1 MKECFRA
8 PWLGIALHAAA
19 FLLCAC
25 SEDSQPAQKISA
37 APEQLAQGKY
47 LVVAAD
53 CAACHTAENGA
64 PFAGGVPLDT
74 PFGTMYGSN
83 ITPDPDYGIG
93 RWTRDQFYSALTR
106 GRGHGLHYLYPAMPY
121 TSYRALPRAD
131 SDAMYDYLMSRQS
144 VAVPGP
150 EAKLGFPYNIRLAM
164 MGWNILF
171 LKNELPAASE
181 GQSEAWQR
189 GRYLVNV
196 LGHCAECH
204 TPRGRLGQLDLD
216 NMNKGSTLG
225 RFEAPDITPQGLAAR
240 GWNVAGLRALMKTG
254 VAPQGSVY
262 SEMYTV
268 VHLSTQHLNDVD
280 LNAMVTFLLGD
291 QPPAP
296 QALMAVSADATTMQA
311 GRRSYV
317 SVCAGCHG
325 YDGEGKPEVAVAMLG
340 NSTLRLPN
348 PHNLVVSILDGLPAQ
363 RFPGL
368 ASMQEM
374 PGFADQLSDE
384 EVADLANYLRAT
396 WGGQAADV
404 RAEAVNSLRRK

>member
-1 MKECFRA
+1 MKKYFRV
-8 PWLGIALHAAA
+8 PLLELALCAAA

-25 SEDSQPAQKISA
+25 SGDSQPAQKASA
-37 APEQLAQGKY
+37 TPEQLANGKY
-47 LVVAAD
+47 LVAAAD

-83 ITPDPDYGIG
+83 ITPDPSYGIG
-93 RWTRDQFYSALTR
+93 RWTRDQFYGALTR

-121 TSYRALPRAD
+121 TSYRALLRTD
-131 SDAMYDYLMSRQS
+131 SDAMYDYLMSRQP
-144 VAVPGP
+144 VAVPSP
-150 EAKLGFPYNIRLAM
+150 KAKLGFPYNIRLAM
-164 MGWNILF
+164 MGWNVLF
-171 LKNELPAASE
+171 LKNELPAASQ

-189 GRYLVNV
+189 GRYMVNV

-204 TPRGRLGQLDLD
+204 TPRGKLGQLDLD

-240 GWNVAGLRALMKTG
+240 GWNVAGLQELLKTG

-268 VHLSTQHLNDVD
+268 VHLSTRHLNDAD
-280 LNAMVTFLLGD
+280 LNAMVIFLLGD
-291 QPPAP
+291 RPPVP
-296 QALMAVSADATTMQA
+296 QAPVAVSADAAKMQA
-311 GRRSYV
+311 GRRTYLN
-317 SVCAGCHG
+317 VCAGCHG
-325 YDGEGKPEVAVAMLG
+325 YSGEGKPDVAVAMLG

-348 PHNLVVSILDGLPAQ
+348 HHNLVVSILDGLPAQ
-363 RFPGL
+363 SFPGL

-374 PGFADQLSDE
+374 PGFAGQLSDE
-384 EVADLANYLRAT
+384 EVADLSNYLRAT

-404 RAEAVNSLRRK
+404 KADAVNSLRRK